1 MLVGMPSGEFCNSPK
16 VTLPRSK
23 SRTTSNDHLSP
34 TRSSVQATGQGE
46 RRKPDS
52 SIFDLKLFSFPV
64 VRVTCKV
71 QVTTKESEVT
81 MVNTVVSH
89 VDEPRVPAVSAT
101 GILVAVLFSA
111 WLMLVFVLG
120 ARGVF
125 VAPRGAPPLA
135 LLIGLVAPLSLF
147 LVGYR
152 VIRPLREFIL
162 SADVRLI
169 VGIQAWRWAGFGFL
183 TLYTY
188 GVLPGI
194 FAWPA
199 GLGDMAI
206 GMTAPLVLV
215 ALVRRPGFAAGKTF
229 VAWNL
234 SGILDL
240 TVAVSIGALVPL
252 LAPNLYGA
260 ASTTPMTQ
268 LPLVLIPTYLVPTF
282 LILHLTALFQA
293 RRFGR

>member
-1 MLVGMPSGEFCNSPK
+1 MEN
-16 VTLPRSK
+16 TLL
-23 SRTTSNDHLSP
+23 SRIDQSN
-34 TRSSVQATGQGE
+34 
-46 RRKPDS
+46 
-52 SIFDLKLFSFPV
+52 I
-64 VRVTCKV
+64 
-71 QVTTKESEVT
+71 
-81 MVNTVVSH
+81 
-89 VDEPRVPAVSAT
+89 PAVS
-101 GILVAVLFSA
+101 GIGAFVAVFFSA
-111 WLMLVFVLG
+111 WLALILVLG

-147 LVGYR
+147 LVAYR
-152 VIRPLREFIL
+152 TFPPLREFVL
-162 SADVRLI
+162 SVDLRLI

-206 GMTAPLVLV
+206 GVTAPLVL
-215 ALVRRPGFAAGKTF
+215 ARLLRRPNFAASKSF
-229 VAWNL
+229 LAWNL

-252 LAPNLYGA
+252 LAPNFYGA
-260 ASTTPMTQ
+260 VSTAPMAQ
-268 LPLVLIPTYLVPTF
+268 LPLVLIPTFLVPTF
-282 LILHLTALFQA
+282 LILHLTALFQVRGLRKQA
-293 RRFGR
+293 TH

>member
-1 MLVGMPSGEFCNSPK
+1 M
-16 VTLPRSK
+16 
-23 SRTTSNDHLSP
+23 
-34 TRSSVQATGQGE
+34 A
-46 RRKPDS
+46 
-52 SIFDLKLFSFPV
+52 
-64 VRVTCKV
+64 
-71 QVTTKESEVT
+71 
-81 MVNTVVSH
+81 NTVLAR
-89 VDEPRVPAVSAT
+89 VDQPTVPALSGTRA
-101 GILVAVLFSA
+101 LVATFFLG
-111 WLMLVFVLG
+111 WLALVFVLS

-125 VAPRGAPPLA
+125 IAPAGTPPLA
-135 LLIGLVAPLSLF
+135 LLVGLLAPLSLF
-147 LVGYR
+147 LIGYR
-152 VIRPLREFIL
+152 TIPALREFVL
-162 SADVRLI
+162 SADLRLI

-188 GVLPGI
+188 RVLPGV

-206 GMTAPLVLV
+206 GITAPLVLA
-215 ALVRRPGFAAGKTF
+215 ALLRRPGFAADKRF

-252 LAPNLYGA
+252 LAPNLYGSV
-260 ASTTPMTQ
+260 STTPMTQ

-293 RRFGR
+293 RRLANKQAAMHA